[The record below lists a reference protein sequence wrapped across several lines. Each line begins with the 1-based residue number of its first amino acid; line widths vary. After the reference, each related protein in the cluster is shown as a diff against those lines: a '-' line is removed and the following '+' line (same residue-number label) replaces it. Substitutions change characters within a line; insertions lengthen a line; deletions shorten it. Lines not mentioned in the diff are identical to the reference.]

1 MEIVA
6 RLDTLIFFE
15 PITEFLICN
24 ALNFRETK
32 ILRYKMYTAKLF
44 MTTNAN
50 NGVVSIN
57 FHIDYN
63 KGVWD
68 YAVALVLCSLL
79 YICCCCLVAKSCPT
93 LLRSVAKKP
102 QIWGL

>member
-15 PITEFLICN
+15 PIIEFLICN

-32 ILRYKMYTAKLF
+32 ILRYKMYIAKLF
-44 MTTNAN
+44 MTANAN

-63 KGVWD
+63 NGV
-68 YAVALVLCSLL
+68 
-79 YICCCCLVAKSCPT
+79 
-93 LLRSVAKKP
+93 
-102 QIWGL
+102 